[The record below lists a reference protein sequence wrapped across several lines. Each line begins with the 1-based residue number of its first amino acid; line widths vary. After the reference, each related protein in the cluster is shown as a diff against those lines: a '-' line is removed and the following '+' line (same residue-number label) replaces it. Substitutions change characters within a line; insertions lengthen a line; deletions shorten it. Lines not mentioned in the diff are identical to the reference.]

1 MTDLFDLNSTIPN
14 VDLYLK
20 CYLVSFLSSI
30 SSSSLRRW
38 STSLVLMPRLSR
50 YLKLNSKVDILLELI
65 TFLVFCQKFR
75 IYKMA
80 EITQLTWAMSFNV
93 NMVMW
98 LISKFKYY
106 LMINMFVQE
115 ITNPPTEDPDYG
127 HCFFK
132 NGPIPASFRLFSLF
146 SRYNFNTNWKSID
159 GVLGIWTRGEG
170 W

>member
-93 NMVMW
+93 NRVMW

-132 NGPIPASFRLFSLF
+132 NGPIPASFRIF
-146 SRYNFNTNWKSID
+146 
-159 GVLGIWTRGEG
+159 
-170 W
+170 